1 MAITKTQTL
10 TGLHL
15 RKRIS
20 SLTKSSDQVSVEL
33 GKIKEVARRDET
45 RLSLITAGGH
55 THLYRL
61 VNFYQLVSPWCDR
74 SVELYHLERALAHI
88 DYGKYLKA
96 RQALVALAEQDE
108 RDPYGV
114 NRTVPMQVPTSAT
127 TFVSSPWTKSVE
139 WWEENR
145 ERLVR
150 EPYSIGDSCSP
161 TVMEVVDAEAKRIVQ
176 EGKEKWTDLFHAI
189 VNS

>member
-1 MAITKTQTL
+1 MAITTVLSNLHITQR
-10 TGLHL
+10 L
-15 RKRIS
+15 R
-20 SLTKSSDQVSVEL
+20 SLTMSSDQVSVEL
-33 GKIKEVARRDET
+33 EKIKEVVRRDET

-88 DYGKYLKA
+88 DYGQYNKA
-96 RQALVALAEQDE
+96 RQALVAIAAQEE

-114 NRTVPMQVPTSAT
+114 NRTVPMQVPTSVT

-139 WWEENR
+139 WWEQNR
-145 ERLVR
+145 KILEK
-150 EPYSIGDSCSP
+150 EPYVIGESCSP
-161 TVMEVVDAEAKRIVQ
+161 TVMEVVDAKAKRIVQ
-176 EGKEKWTDLFHAI
+176 EGKERWTSLFHAL